1 MAEMNTRKRGNKWEY
16 YFEVAQIE
24 GKRKRISKG
33 GFRTK
38 ADAVTAGHKAMSE
51 YLTAGSVNPTLN
63 ISVHDFLLYWL
74 EQYCE
79 PNLKSTTVLNYK
91 KRIKQHIDPVIGKY
105 TLSAIQPEQL
115 QRLINS
121 MVSKGYSKNTI
132 LTVKGILSNSFGY
145 AVNPL
150 KYLASS
156 PMLYVKLPKGSRQNY
171 KQTQRV
177 RNAIPDDV
185 IEQIFE
191 RFPEGSS
198 CYLPMQFAY
207 RCGMRLGEAFAV
219 TWDNIDFS
227 YKTITIDKQL
237 QWDSERSVWYITPP
251 KYNSIRKIDIDQ
263 TMMDLLLRTKIK
275 QDQMK
280 LGYAEYYETIYYD
293 PERGINTTVG
303 EPIEF
308 VNTRD
313 SGGYI
318 QPRVMQHTSSII
330 HKFYPA
336 FDFHS
341 LRHTHCTKL
350 LEAGLPIK
358 YVQER
363 LGHKNITVTMEIY
376 NHLTQNQAEQSK
388 QALDNIFNNKKDS
401 T

>member
-38 ADAVTAGHKAMSE
+38 ADAVIAGHKALNE
-51 YLTAGSVNPTLN
+51 YLTAGSINPTCN
-63 ISVHDFLLYWL
+63 ISVHDYLLYWL

-79 PNLKSTTVLNYK
+79 ANLKATTVLNYR
-91 KRIKQHIDPVIGKY
+91 KRIKLHIDPVIGRY
-105 TLSAIQPEQL
+105 RLSAIKPEQL
-115 QRLINS
+115 QQLINN

-132 LTVKGILSNSFGY
+132 LTVKGILSSSFGY

-150 KYLASS
+150 RYIVSS
-156 PMLYVKLPKGSRQNY
+156 PMLYVKMPKGSKQNY

-177 RNAIPDDV
+177 RDAIPDD
-185 IEQIFE
+185 IITQIFE

-198 CYLPMQFAY
+198 CYIPMQLAY

-219 TWDNIDFS
+219 TWEDVDFS
-227 YKTITIDKQL
+227 YKTITINKQL

-251 KYNSIRKIDIDQ
+251 KYNSIRKIDMDEF
-263 TMMDLLLRTKIK
+263 TMNLLLRTKIK

-280 LGYAEYYETIYYD
+280 LGYDEHYEIIYYD
-293 PERGINTTVG
+293 QDNGINNTVG
-303 EPIEF
+303 EPINF

-313 SGGYI
+313 NGGYI
-318 QPRVMQHTSSII
+318 QPRVMQHTSTII

-341 LRHTHCTKL
+341 LRHTHCTRL

-363 LGHKNITVTMEIY
+363 LGHKNIAVTMEIY
-376 NHLTQNQAEQSK
+376 NHLTQNQAKQSK
-388 QALDNIFNNKKDS
+388 EALDGIF
-401 T
+401 

>member
-1 MAEMNTRKRGNKWEY
+1 MNTRKRGNKWEY

-38 ADAVTAGHKAMSE
+38 ADAVIAGHKALNE
-51 YLTAGSVNPTLN
+51 YLTAGSINPTCN
-63 ISVHDFLLYWL
+63 ISVHDYLLYWL

-79 PNLKSTTVLNYK
+79 TNLKATTVLNYR
-91 KRIKQHIDPVIGKY
+91 KRIKLHIDPVIGRY
-105 TLSAIQPEQL
+105 CLSAIKPEQL
-115 QRLINS
+115 QQLINN

-132 LTVKGILSNSFGY
+132 LTVKGILSSSFGY

-150 KYLASS
+150 RYIVSS
-156 PMLYVKLPKGSRQNY
+156 PMLYVKMPKGSKQNY

-177 RNAIPDDV
+177 RDAIPDD
-185 IEQIFE
+185 IITQIFE

-198 CYLPMQFAY
+198 CYIPMQLAY

-219 TWDNIDFS
+219 TWEDVDFS
-227 YKTITIDKQL
+227 YKTITINRQL

-251 KYNSIRKIDIDQ
+251 KYNSIRKIDMDEF
-263 TMMDLLLRTKIK
+263 TMNLLLRTKIK

-280 LGYAEYYETIYYD
+280 LGYDEHYEIIYYD
-293 PERGINTTVG
+293 QDKGINNTAG
-303 EPIEF
+303 EPINF

-313 SGGYI
+313 NGGYI
-318 QPRVMQHTSSII
+318 QPRVMQHTSTII
-330 HKFYPA
+330 HKFYPM

-341 LRHTHCTKL
+341 LRHTHCTRL

-363 LGHKNITVTMEIY
+363 LGHKNIAVTMEIY

-388 QALDNIFNNKKDS
+388 EALDGIF
-401 T
+401 